1 MHTTMKSLGT
11 VPPKGQETALRP
23 AWAWSILW
31 GLTQLCLG
39 SSGEGTLT
47 AMNNF
52 TYWLVLVLR
61 SQQSSPA
68 HQRENRNPPT
78 QKLKPV
84 QRFYA

>member
-47 AMNNF
+47 AI
-52 TYWLVLVLR
+52 TISL
-61 SQQSSPA
+61 
-68 HQRENRNPPT
+68 T
-78 QKLKPV
+78 G
-84 QRFYA
+84 